1 MKKQVPPSP
10 SQSEDDNSQLPEWA
24 NAAAAPLPSKED
36 EEGGILP
43 SSNIP
48 LPEHIGETPTLS
60 SSSLSQQKLTE
71 ESLSSPSA
79 ILSHYWHYPAF
90 RGIQLPI
97 IESILSGHDT
107 LGLMP
112 TGGGKSI
119 TFQVPGLAME
129 GTCLVVSPLIA
140 LMKDQVQNLRRRGIT
155 AAAIYTGL
163 SHDEVLQVLD
173 NAIFNAY
180 KFLYVSPER
189 LGTKLFQQKLAH
201 MHISFIT
208 VDEAHCISQWGYDF
222 RPSYLCPMLPC
233 WPLRQRPLPR
243 LSMTSAPSW
252 HSAPTAKCIA

>member
-1 MKKQVPPSP
+1 MKKQMPPSP
-10 SQSEDDNSQLPEWA
+10 SHSENDNSQLPEWA

-36 EEGGILP
+36 EERGILP
-43 SSNIP
+43 SSSIP
-48 LPEHIGETPTLS
+48 LPEHFQETPTHS
-60 SSSLSQQKLTE
+60 IPSPSAQE
-71 ESLSSPSA
+71 ERERILSSPSA

-90 RGIQLPI
+90 RGIPLPI

-163 SHDEVLQVLD
+163 AHDEVL
-173 NAIFNAY
+173 
-180 KFLYVSPER
+180 
-189 LGTKLFQQKLAH
+189 
-201 MHISFIT
+201 
-208 VDEAHCISQWGYDF
+208 
-222 RPSYLCPMLPC
+222 
-233 WPLRQRPLPR
+233 
-243 LSMTSAPSW
+243 
-252 HSAPTAKCIA
+252 